1 MEQDQQATASVVNAA
16 INPVRGLI
24 PAQVA
29 WPAVA
34 KLTVKLP
41 DDSALEL
48 PGGATG
54 ADAAAAIG
62 PRLARDAL
70 ALSVD
75 GQVRDL
81 TAPLA
86 DGERIEILTPGRP
99 EALEVLR
106 HDCAHV
112 LATAVLDLW
121 PGTKVSIG
129 PPIEAGFYY
138 DFEFPNGFRPS
149 EADLERI
156 EERMAAHIDADEP
169 FERSEIGVDEAI
181 TRFREEGQD
190 YKVELIEDLMRDEG
204 VERVSLYRNG
214 PFVDLCRGPHGPS
227 TGRIEAFKLS
237 SIAGAYWRGDERRQM
252 LTRIYGTAFFSER
265 ELGEHLERLEQ
276 ARARDHR
283 RLGPQLGLFMLSG
296 EAPGM
301 PFWLP
306 MGTVLLRLIE
316 GEVRAQLERRG
327 YLEIKT
333 PQVLDEELWRRSGH
347 WDNYREN
354 MFFTSV
360 EDRRFALR
368 PMNCPG
374 ACLVFASER
383 RSYRDLPLRLAEF
396 GLVSRN
402 EREGVLHG
410 LLRVRGFTQDDAH
423 VYCTPEQIT
432 DEVDSICQAIDE
444 LYARFGFDQVRVEL
458 STRPDSYIGTDE
470 QWERAEGALREALER
485 QRREYEVSPGE
496 GTFYGPK
503 IDFHITDALGRS
515 WQCGTCQLDFQM
527 PERFELT
534 YQGADNAEH
543 RPAMIHRALLGSME
557 RFAGI
562 LVEHHAGRFPVWLAP
577 VQAGILP
584 VADRHLPYALEVGA
598 ELAGAGVRVRVDER
612 SESVGKKVHD
622 AEAAKLPYML
632 VVGDK
637 EGEAGTVSVRSHDE
651 GDLGAMSIEEL
662 AERVNAEA

>member
-1 MEQDQQATASVVNAA
+1 MAA
-16 INPVRGLI
+16 MGN
-24 PAQVA
+24 
-29 WPAVA
+29 
-34 KLTVKLP
+34 LTVKLP
-41 DDSALEL
+41 DESALEL
-48 PGGATG
+48 EDGATG

-62 PRLARDAL
+62 PRLAKDAL
-70 ALSVD
+70 AVRAD
-75 GQVRDL
+75 GEVRDL
-81 TAPLA
+81 AAPLT

-129 PPIEAGFYY
+129 PPIEQGFYY
-138 DFEFPNGFRPS
+138 DFEFPQGFRPS

-156 EERMAAHIDADEP
+156 EERMAFHIQADEA
-169 FERSEIGVDEAI
+169 FERSELAADEALE
-181 TRFREEGQD
+181 RFRAEDQP
-190 YKVELIEDLMRDEG
+190 YKVELIEDLVRDQG
-204 VERVSLYRNG
+204 VKTVSLYRNG

-237 SIAGAYWRGDERRQM
+237 SVAGAYWRGDETRQM
-252 LTRIYGTAFFSER
+252 LTRIYGTAFFDRR
-265 ELGEHLERLEQ
+265 ELEEHLRLLEE

-283 RLGPQLGLFMLSG
+283 RLGPQLGLFMLSS

-306 MGTVLLRLIE
+306 QGTVLLRLME
-316 GEVRAQLERRG
+316 REVRGQLERRG
-327 YLEIKT
+327 YSEIKT
-333 PQVLDEELWRRSGH
+333 PQVLDVEFWRRSGH

-360 EDRRFALR
+360 EDREFALR

-374 ACLVFASER
+374 ACLVYGSQR
-383 RSYRDLPLRLAEF
+383 RSYRELPLRLAEF

-410 LLRVRGFTQDDAH
+410 LLRVRAFTQDDGH
-423 VYCTPEQIT
+423 VFCTPDQVT
-432 DEVDSICQAIDE
+432 DEVDSICRAIDQ
-444 LYARFGFDQVRVEL
+444 LYRRFGFDRVRVEL
-458 STRPDSYIGTDE
+458 STRPEKHIGTDE
-470 QWERAEGALREALER
+470 QWDRAEEALREALER
-485 QRREYEVSPGE
+485 QGREYEVSPGE

-503 IDFHITDALGRS
+503 IDFHVTDALGRS
-515 WQCGTCQLDFQM
+515 WQCGTCQLDYQM
-527 PERFELT
+527 PERFGLT

-543 RPAMIHRALLGSME
+543 RPVMIHRALLGSME

-562 LVEHHAGRFPVWLAP
+562 LIEHHAGRFPVWLAP
-577 VQAGILP
+577 TQVAVVP
-584 VADRHLPYALEVGA
+584 VADRHLDYAREVEERLRA
-598 ELAGAGVRVRVDER
+598 RGVRVRVDER

-622 AEAAKLPYML
+622 AEEAKVPYML
-632 VVGDK
+632 VVGDR
-637 EGEAGTVSVRSHDE
+637 ELEAEQVSVRAHGD
-651 GDLGAMSIEEL
+651 GDLGAMSVDEL
-662 AERVNAEA
+662 AQRLVAAAEPSPAP

>member
-1 MEQDQQATASVVNAA
+1 MT
-16 INPVRGLI
+16 
-24 PAQVA
+24 
-29 WPAVA
+29 

-41 DDSALEL
+41 DGSALEL
-48 PGGATG
+48 EQGATG

-62 PRLARDAL
+62 PRLAKDAL
-70 ALSVD
+70 AVKVD

-81 TAPLA
+81 AAPLA
-86 DGERIEILTPGRP
+86 GGEGVEILTPGRP

-106 HDCAHV
+106 HDCAHL

-129 PPIEAGFYY
+129 PPIESGFYY
-138 DFEFPNGFRPS
+138 DFEFPDGFRPS

-156 EERMAAHIDADEP
+156 EERMAAHIQADEP
-169 FERSEIGVDEAI
+169 FERSEVSADEAI
-181 TRFREEGQD
+181 ERFRAEQQP
-190 YKVELIEDLMRDEG
+190 YKVELIEDLVRDEG
-204 VERVSLYRNG
+204 VQRVSLYRNG

-227 TGRIEAFKLS
+227 TGKIKAFKLS
-237 SIAGAYWRGDERRQM
+237 SVAGAYWRGDEKRQM
-252 LTRIYGTAFFSER
+252 LSRIYGTAFFSR
-265 ELGEHLERLEQ
+265 QELEEHLERLEQ

-283 RLGPQLGLFMLSG
+283 RLGPQLGLFALLP

-306 MGTVLLRLIE
+306 HGTVLLRLIE
-316 GEVRAQLERRG
+316 REVRGQLERRG
-327 YLEIKT
+327 YVEIKT
-333 PQVLDEELWRRSGH
+333 PQVLDEDLWHRSGH

-354 MFFTSV
+354 MFFTQV
-360 EDRRFALR
+360 EERRFALR

-374 ACLVFASER
+374 ACLVYASER

-410 LLRVRGFTQDDAH
+410 LLRVRAFTQDDGH
-423 VYCTPEQIT
+423 VYCTPDQVT
-432 DEVDSICQAIDE
+432 DEVDSICEAIDQ
-444 LYARFGFDQVRVEL
+444 LYARFGFDRPRVEL
-458 STRPDSYIGTDE
+458 STRPDKHIGTE
-470 QWERAEGALREALER
+470 EEWERAEGALREALER
-485 QRREYEVSPGE
+485 QGRDYEISPGE

-527 PERFELT
+527 PERFDLS

-543 RPAMIHRALLGSME
+543 RPVMIHRALLGSME
-557 RFAGI
+557 RFVGI
-562 LVEHHAGRFPVWLAP
+562 LIEHHAGRFPVWLAP
-577 VQAGILP
+577 VQAAVLP
-584 VADRHLPYALEVGA
+584 VADRHLGYAREVEA
-598 ELAGAGVRVRVDER
+598 RLREAGVRVRVEER

-622 AEAAKLPYML
+622 AEEAKLPYML
-632 VVGDK
+632 VVGDR
-637 EGEAGTVSVRSHDE
+637 EQEAGAVSVRSHDQ
-651 GDLGAMSIEEL
+651 GDLGQMSVEQL
-662 AERVNAEA
+662 AQRVTEDS